1 MQVKEGLEFA
11 VTLTDRPG
19 SLAQLIKKLTATEIN
34 IEAFMLYTS
43 YIINIP
49 EVPRAAVCGNG

>member
-1 MQVKEGLEFA
+1 MEFT

-19 SLAQLIKKLTATEIN
+19 SLAQLIKKLTATEVN
-34 IEAFMLYTS
+34 IEAFILYTS

-49 EVPRAAVCGNG
+49 EVAVGLVR